1 MDAIAR
7 VEIAKHGLQ
16 EKIDVI
22 TADMFDVDW
31 PDCDVLLLSNVLHD
45 WDLPEVRALLKK
57 SARALP
63 TGGLLVIHEAFI
75 NDDKTGP
82 LPVAEYSAL
91 LMNVTQGKC
100 YTPAEYGEILAESG
114 FEVGE
119 YQDTIA
125 DRGFMTAVK
134 R

>member
-1 MDAIAR
+1 M
-7 VEIAKHGLQ
+7 
-16 EKIDVI
+16 
-22 TADMFDVDW
+22 
-31 PDCDVLLLSNVLHD
+31 
-45 WDLPEVRALLKK
+45 
-57 SARALP
+57 
-63 TGGLLVIHEAFI
+63 IHEAFI
-75 NDDKTGP
+75 NNDKTGP

>member
-1 MDAIAR
+1 M
-7 VEIAKHGLQ
+7 
-16 EKIDVI
+16 
-22 TADMFDVDW
+22 
-31 PDCDVLLLSNVLHD
+31 
-45 WDLPEVRALLKK
+45 
-57 SARALP
+57 
-63 TGGLLVIHEAFI
+63 IHEAFI
-75 NDDKTGP
+75 YNDITGP

-119 YQDTIA
+119 YQDTFA

-134 R
+134 C